1 MKRFICFL
9 VGFGMILGLHSGCSN
24 VDSESSSSV
33 VELSTSVVENVF
45 QTALTVAANILASDG
60 TQQLAIAAAESY
72 AASAVEDPTQLQAIN
87 SIIESAIPELA
98 DGIASTINSGVSSKA
113 VLKKDKTQIIR
124 STYVKSESF
133 QNLVKDCVKQYQK
146 K

>member
-1 MKRFICFL
+1 MKRFFCFL
-9 VGFGMILGLHSGCSN
+9 VGLGMVLGLISGCSSVN
-24 VDSESSSSV
+24 SESSSSA
-33 VELSTSVVENVF
+33 VELSASIVENVF

-72 AASAVEDPTQLQAIN
+72 VASAVEDPTQLQAIN

>member
-1 MKRFICFL
+1 MKRFFCFL
-9 VGFGMILGLHSGCSN
+9 MGLGMILGLHCGCSSIN
-24 VDSESSSSV
+24 SESSSSA
-33 VELSTSVVENVF
+33 VELSASIVENVF

-72 AASAVEDPTQLQAIN
+72 VASAVEDPTQLQAIN
-87 SIIESAIPELA
+87 SIIESAIPELV
-98 DGIASTINSGVSSKA
+98 DGIATTINSGVSNKA
-113 VLKKDKTQIIR
+113 VLKKEKIQIIR
-124 STYVKSESF
+124 ATYVESESF

>member
-1 MKRFICFL
+1 MKRFFCFL
-9 VGFGMILGLHSGCSN
+9 VGLGMVWGLISGCSSVN
-24 VDSESSSSV
+24 SESSSSA
-33 VELSTSVVENVF
+33 VELSASIVENVF
-45 QTALTVAANILASDG
+45 QTALTVATNILASDG

-72 AASAVEDPTQLQAIN
+72 AASAVEDLTQLQAIN

-133 QNLVKDCVKQYQK
+133 QNIVKDCVKQYQK